1 MSRAVSI
8 HIGVNQPRGRHVG
21 RPLQYAEGS
30 AWRMAELASQ
40 AGFGSILVLRGREAT
55 ARALHEAL
63 AGAAQ
68 ALSGGDL
75 LLLSFS
81 GHGSRVR
88 DRNRDEGFGWDETW
102 CLADEEVLDDKLAG
116 YWRLFD
122 AGVRIVVV
130 SESCYGGG
138 VGRDDDDVPPASPP
152 VHRPPVMR
160 DGGRGGWGGA
170 RGFRADPEVEA
181 AAPCIAVPPADDL
194 GIAASL
200 LLISASGE
208 DQAARD
214 GLFTRYL
221 LDVWNDGTFRGSYC
235 DLYRR
240 VRKHVLAE
248 ACGQEPQILMLGA
261 PDLAFP
267 MERAFRP
274 GERAPV
280 TRGTLVH
287 R

>member
-8 HIGVNQPRGRHVG
+8 HVGVNRPQGRHEG

-55 ARALHEAL
+55 AQALHEAL

-68 ALSGGDL
+68 ALEAGDL

-88 DRNRDEGFGWDETW
+88 DCNHDEGFGWDETW
-102 CLADEEVLDDKLAG
+102 CLADEDVVDDKLTG

-138 VGRDDDDVPPASPP
+138 MDRDDEARPAAVPSGYRPPA
-152 VHRPPVMR
+152 MR
-160 DGGRGGWGGA
+160 DGRRGEWGSG
-170 RGFRADPEVEA
+170 RGFRADPDMEAAGPCIA
-181 AAPCIAVPPADDL
+181 AAPADDR
-194 GIAASL
+194 GIRASL
-200 LLISASGE
+200 LLISASSE
-208 DQAARD
+208 DQVARD

-240 VRKHVLAE
+240 VREHVMDE
-248 ACGQEPQILMLGA
+248 ACSQVPQILMMGA

-267 MERAFRP
+267 MERAFRL

-280 TRGTLVH
+280 TRGALVY

>member
-1 MSRAVSI
+1 
-8 HIGVNQPRGRHVG
+8 
-21 RPLQYAEGS
+21 
-30 AWRMAELASQ
+30 MAELASQ

-55 ARALHEAL
+55 AQALHEAL

-68 ALSGGDL
+68 TLSGGDL

-81 GHGSRVR
+81 GHGSQVH
-88 DRNRDEGFGWDETW
+88 DCSRDEGFGWDETW
-102 CLADEEVLDDKLAG
+102 CLADEEVLDDKMAG

-138 VGRDDDDVPPASPP
+138 MGRDDDGAPPATPR
-152 VHRPPVMR
+152 HRPPVMR
-160 DGGRGGWGGA
+160 DGWGTA
-170 RGFRADPEVEA
+170 RGFRAEPEMEA
-181 AAPCIAVPPADDL
+181 AAPCIASAPADDL
-194 GIAASL
+194 GIRASL
-200 LLISASGE
+200 LLISASSE
-208 DQAARD
+208 DQVARD

-240 VRKHVLAE
+240 VRKHVMDE
-248 ACGQEPQILMLGA
+248 TCSQEPQILMLGA

-274 GERAPV
+274 GERAPA
-280 TRGTLVH
+280 TRGAPVY

>member
-8 HIGVNQPRGRHVG
+8 HIGVNQPRGRHAG
-21 RPLQYAEGS
+21 RPLQYAEAS
-30 AWRMAELASQ
+30 AWRMAELAHQ
-40 AGFGSILVLRGREAT
+40 AGFGSILALRGRAAT
-55 ARALHEAL
+55 QQALHEAL
-63 AGAAQ
+63 SAAAQ
-68 ALSGGDL
+68 TLESGDL

-88 DRNRDEGFGWDETW
+88 DCNRDEGFGWDETW
-102 CLADEEVLDDKLAG
+102 CLADEEILDDKLAG

-130 SESCYGGG
+130 AESCHGGG
-138 VGRDDDDVPPASPP
+138 MGRDGDAVPAAAPP
-152 VHRPPVMR
+152 GHRAPVMR
-160 DGGRGGWGGA
+160 DGRRGGSEA
-170 RGFRADPEVEA
+170 VRGSRAEPELEA
-181 AAPCIAVPPADDL
+181 GPCIASPPADDL
-194 GIAASL
+194 GIRASL
-200 LLISASGE
+200 LLISASTE
-208 DQAARD
+208 DQTARD

-240 VRKHVLAE
+240 VRKHVMDE
-248 ACGQEPQILMLGA
+248 ECSQEPQILMLGA

-267 MERAFRP
+267 LERAFRL

-280 TRGTLVH
+280 TRGAPVWS
-287 R
+287 

>member
-1 MSRAVSI
+1 
-8 HIGVNQPRGRHVG
+8 
-21 RPLQYAEGS
+21 
-30 AWRMAELASQ
+30 MAELAHQ

-55 ARALHEAL
+55 SQALHEAL

-68 ALSGGDL
+68 ALQAGDL

-81 GHGSRVR
+81 GHGSQVC
-88 DRNRDEGFGWDETW
+88 DRNLDEGFGWDETW
-102 CLADEEVLDDKLAG
+102 CLADEEILDDKLAG

-138 VGRDDDDVPPASPP
+138 MGRDDDGVPPASPP

-160 DGGRGGWGGA
+160 DARGGWGTA
-170 RGFRADPEVEA
+170 RGFRADPEMEA
-181 AAPCIAVPPADDL
+181 AAPCIAAPPADDL
-194 GIAASL
+194 GIRASL
-200 LLISASGE
+200 LLISASSE
-208 DQAARD
+208 DQVARD

-221 LDVWNDGTFRGSYC
+221 LDVWNDGSFRGSYC

-240 VRKHVLAE
+240 VRKHLMDE
-248 ACGQEPQILMLGA
+248 ACSQEPQILMLGA

-267 MERAFRP
+267 MERAFRLP
-274 GERAPV
+274 ERAPV
-280 TRGTLVH
+280 TRGAPVQ